1 MKLEQVLDLFYSHQ
15 KVQIIGRY
23 WKSKITTP
31 TDKEMIAETKVMHPN
46 PRVSKIQ
53 IRDGIVL
60 IKIKMTPRELVYGVD
75 YHE

>member
-1 MKLEQVLDLFYSHQ
+1 MRLAQVLDLLYSYQ

-31 TDKEMIAETKVMHPN
+31 TDKEMIAETEVMHPN